1 MQACAAALPLLR
13 RWATRHSKAATRCVC
28 CLRFAIRAS
37 LFIPACIFLATLQ
50 QEAIKAVQAE
60 ARAKFDESVELH
72 MCLGID
78 PRRGDQVG
86 VGVGVGVGD
95 WRCKGVVL
103 GA

>member
-1 MQACAAALPLLR
+1 MSAAFVSPF
-13 RWATRHSKAATRCVC
+13 VP
-28 CLRFAIRAS
+28 AS
-37 LFIPACIFLATLQ
+37 LFTPVCVVTTTLQ

-60 ARAKFDESVELH
+60 ARAKFDESLELH

-86 VGVGVGVGD
+86 VGVCCGVGD
-95 WRCKGVVL
+95 WWCRGVGL